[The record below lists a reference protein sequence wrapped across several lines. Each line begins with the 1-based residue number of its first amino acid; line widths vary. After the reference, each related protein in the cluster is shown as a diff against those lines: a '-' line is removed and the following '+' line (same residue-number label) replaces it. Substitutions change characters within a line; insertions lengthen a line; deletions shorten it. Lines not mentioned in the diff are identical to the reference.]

1 MSAAAA
7 AAAELGFGRTPG
19 RPSGEDGHSIAEDG
33 RDGCMSAGGE
43 SSTTWLLLPLLLL
56 LLLL

>member
-1 MSAAAA
+1 MSAAAT
-7 AAAELGFGRTPG
+7 AELGLGRTPG

-43 SSTTWLLLPLLLL
+43 SSTTWLLLPPPLLLL

>member
-1 MSAAAA
+1 MSAPAT
-7 AAAELGFGRTPG
+7 AELGFGRRPG

-43 SSTTWLLLPLLLL
+43 SSTTWLLLPPPLLLL